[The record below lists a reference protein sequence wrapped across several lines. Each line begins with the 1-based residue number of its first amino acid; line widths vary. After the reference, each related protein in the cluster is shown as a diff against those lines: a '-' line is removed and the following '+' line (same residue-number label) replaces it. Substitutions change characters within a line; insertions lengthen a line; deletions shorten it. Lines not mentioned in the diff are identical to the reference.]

1 MADKVL
7 GTYSFNKEP
16 AKENSFGQTFFDFME
31 AAKPVVKAGV
41 EAGVDAA
48 VSAGETV
55 KDTYSILTTTPIKT
69 FMDDIF
75 NSRDPLVSS
84 MNRKITE
91 ANFSPESMSVLKQYA
106 KDKGLKAGQS
116 IAIDYNDFNKY
127 GAKMT
132 AKLYSGSNEKW
143 NVVRDKLL
151 NMTPA
156 DEVKMTLGEAM
167 LEADDD
173 GNIKVID
180 RYNFNDWVWFGKG
193 KIVKN
198 PETGNMEYP
207 RLTPEEFETGDQ
219 ITFMQAMIDTINNA
233 PTAYQA
239 ARNLGFLF
247 GSRDYKDDT
256 RDEGRPV
263 EINLGNIKDM

>member
-1 MADKVL
+1 MTDKVL

-16 AKENSFGQTFFDFME
+16 AKEDSFGQTFFDFME

-41 EAGVDAA
+41 EAATDAA

-55 KDTYSILTTTPIKT
+55 KDTYNILTTTPIKT
-69 FMDDIF
+69 FMDDVF
-75 NSRDPLVSS
+75 NSRDPLLGS
-84 MNRKITE
+84 MNRTITE
-91 ANFSPESMSVLKQYA
+91 TNFSPESMSVLKQYA

-193 KIVKN
+193 KQEDGK
-198 PETGNMEYP
+198 Y
-207 RLTPEEFETGDQ
+207 LSLSAEEFEKGDQ
-219 ITFMQAMIDTINNA
+219 ITFMEAMIDTINNA

-247 GSRDYKDDT
+247 GSRDYKDNT

-263 EINLGNIKDM
+263 EINLGNIKDL

>member
-1 MADKVL
+1 
-7 GTYSFNKEP
+7 
-16 AKENSFGQTFFDFME
+16 ME

-41 EAGVDAA
+41 EAATDAA

-69 FMDDIF
+69 FMDDVF
-75 NSRDPLVSS
+75 NSRDPLLGS
-84 MNRKITE
+84 MNRTITE
-91 ANFSPESMSVLKQYA
+91 TNFSPESLSVLKQYA

-193 KIVKN
+193 KQEDGK
-198 PETGNMEYP
+198 Y
-207 RLTPEEFETGDQ
+207 LSLSAEEFEKGDQ
-219 ITFMQAMIDTINNA
+219 ITFMEAMIDTINNA

-263 EINLGNIKDM
+263 EINLGNIKDL

>member
-1 MADKVL
+1 MTDKVL

-16 AKENSFGQTFFDFME
+16 AKEDSFGQTFFDFME

-41 EAGVDAA
+41 EAATDAA

-55 KDTYSILTTTPIKT
+55 KDTYNILTTTPIKT
-69 FMDDIF
+69 FMDDVF
-75 NSRDPLVSS
+75 NSRDPLLGS
-84 MNRKITE
+84 MNRTITE
-91 ANFSPESMSVLKQYA
+91 TNFSPESMSVLKQYA

-193 KIVKN
+193 KQEDGK
-198 PETGNMEYP
+198 Y
-207 RLTPEEFETGDQ
+207 LSLSAEEFEKGDQ
-219 ITFMQAMIDTINNA
+219 ITFMEAMIDTINNA

-263 EINLGNIKDM
+263 EINLGNIKDL